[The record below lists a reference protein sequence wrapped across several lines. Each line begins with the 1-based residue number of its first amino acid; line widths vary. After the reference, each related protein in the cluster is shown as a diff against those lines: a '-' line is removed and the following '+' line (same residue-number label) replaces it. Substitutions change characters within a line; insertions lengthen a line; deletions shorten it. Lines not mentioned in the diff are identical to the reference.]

1 MMLTRSILS
10 IVMLLHG
17 VAHLPGLVTAW
28 RLRPLPDFPYHTVL
42 LRGRVDVGD
51 AGMRVV
57 GTLWLAAAVGFG
69 VAATGAFLGDPR
81 WIPVAVVTA
90 LLSSVLCV
98 LEWPLARVGLWVN
111 LVILSALVLTAG
123 FLAP

>member
-1 MMLTRSILS
+1 MLTRFILS